1 MYYIYIYFNIFIIIV
16 FIKYYNSD
24 YKRILIIHIII
35 KKLKFK
41 VECWLSKILFYRN
54 KRVGES
60 IE

>member
-35 KKLKFK
+35 KKLKYK
-41 VECWLSKILFYRN
+41 VEC
-54 KRVGES
+54 
-60 IE
+60 